1 MKQHYQGLGH
11 IAVYTADMDAS
22 IAFYEK
28 IGGSLHLR
36 APACSP
42 EQQRELALVE
52 FGGFL
57 VELIAAPV
65 PEGAGCIPHF
75 AVYVDDVDRGSP
87 RRRRG
92 HLPDRR
98 EVRDAQHLR
107 RVGELVLHWPLRGT
121 DRTFEDALSPLW
133 LRSRETVH
141 WTVSLFF
148 CANTPQI
155 WKIELSPVSAAAVSA
170 WGFTVF
176 RPALPGAG
184 TPPARTR
191 CPGPRRPGCRHSA
204 PRFPASRGCR
214 SRGRPCPSW

>member
-65 PEGAGCIPHF
+65 PEGAGCIPQF
-75 AVYVDDVDRGSP
+75 AV
-87 RRRRG
+87 
-92 HLPDRR
+92 
-98 EVRDAQHLR
+98 
-107 RVGELVLHWPLRGT
+107 
-121 DRTFEDALSPLW
+121 
-133 LRSRETVH
+133 
-141 WTVSLFF
+141 
-148 CANTPQI
+148 
-155 WKIELSPVSAAAVSA
+155 
-170 WGFTVF
+170 
-176 RPALPGAG
+176 
-184 TPPARTR
+184 
-191 CPGPRRPGCRHSA
+191 
-204 PRFPASRGCR
+204 
-214 SRGRPCPSW
+214 

>member
-65 PEGAGCIPHF
+65 PEGAGLLCAMSEQGLQNWDWH
-75 AVYVDDVDRGSP
+75 
-87 RRRRG
+87 
-92 HLPDRR
+92 RR
-98 EVRDAQHLR
+98 E
-107 RVGELVLHWPLRGT
+107 
-121 DRTFEDALSPLW
+121 S
-133 LRSRETVH
+133 
-141 WTVSLFF
+141 
-148 CANTPQI
+148 N
-155 WKIELSPVSAAAVSA
+155 
-170 WGFTVF
+170 
-176 RPALPGAG
+176 
-184 TPPARTR
+184 
-191 CPGPRRPGCRHSA
+191 HS
-204 PRFPASRGCR
+204 
-214 SRGRPCPSW
+214 